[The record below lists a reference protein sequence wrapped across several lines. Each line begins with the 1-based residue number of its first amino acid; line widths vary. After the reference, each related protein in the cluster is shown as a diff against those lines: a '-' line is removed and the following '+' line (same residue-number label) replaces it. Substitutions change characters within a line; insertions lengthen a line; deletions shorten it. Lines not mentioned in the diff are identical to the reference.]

1 MMTSTQF
8 VFGLTILLLGTMA
21 QKTHLN
27 LTPPVRQN
35 SSFIFAAMGEK
46 VILQCFH
53 ERKDSDRICWYKQT
67 LGQQPKLIASI
78 YKYGDG
84 PIFYHEFQNNS
95 RFSFPKEDQTN
106 HLIISNL
113 RISDSATYFCGM
125 SNAEF
130 VTFGEGTVVSVK
142 SSGSNVKALIHHMAP
157 TSIQPG
163 GSGTLNCTVQ
173 TGTCGVEHTF
183 YWFKD
188 SDRFQTG
195 FIYTTESGSEQCE
208 RNSNTQTRACVYNL
222 PVNNLT
228 VSDAGTYYCA
238 VASCGYILFGNE
250 TMQNFSQSQFS
261 DTFTTSWVRFYNLI
275 SRFDINMTITFTQ
288 GPYFDLLSH
297 IYFQVNDQD
306 ANRIIY
312 ASVNVDQ
319 SKRSRQRSSS
329 ENDCVYSSVNK
340 GE

>member
-1 MMTSTQF
+1 MTSTQF

-250 TMQNFSQSQFS
+250 TMQNFSREKNLLNNVVVG
-261 DTFTTSWVRFYNLI
+261 TLTGCLTTLLVALLI
-275 SRFDINMTITFTQ
+275 
-288 GPYFDLLSH
+288 LL
-297 IYFQVNDQD
+297 VC
-306 ANRIIY
+306 
-312 ASVNVDQ
+312 
-319 SKRSRQRSSS
+319 RQRKTFYQARGKVKVGA
-329 ENDCVYSSVNK
+329 CHHLK
-340 GE
+340 LKFL